1 MGKLASQAVLGNQ
14 LPGSSLPSQ
23 RGEEGWRPALE
34 SDGSGF
40 KSKPQH
46 SQDGLSGANYFSF
59 LHFRRIVS
67 TCTQWALRSL
77 RALPVCAPHSPTS
90 PGLFHSTLPTGEN
103 RPPARQRGPTATSS
117 CLPPRAPRRG
127 LILVPQGPGTCG
139 ARGRLCSALQ
149 WSSGLETGCWGY
161 VSLRLD
167 CCSSESRRQG
177 HPHSALLFQG
187 LQAPEHLYR
196 QPPCPE
202 AILLP
207 GPPPRGT
214 LQLRPKASA
223 LSGALM
229 HPCSTARTPHQE
241 PPPP

>member
-1 MGKLASQAVLGNQ
+1 M
-14 LPGSSLPSQ
+14 
-23 RGEEGWRPALE
+23 
-34 SDGSGF
+34 
-40 KSKPQH
+40 
-46 SQDGLSGANYFSF
+46 
-59 LHFRRIVS
+59 S

-167 CCSSESRRQG
+167 YCSSESRRQG

-187 LQAPEHLYR
+187 LQSPEHQYR

-202 AILLP
+202 AILFP

-229 HPCSTARTPHQE
+229 HPCSDSQNSSPGTPTPIDTRCLEIPASVSME
-241 PPPP
+241 PGFFRGREHERRGCEEQREATEPSET